1 MPSFLA
7 SVVPT
12 WGQAERTGLP
22 RGGGQLLG
30 LSGNHMT
37 KRRPPPPLLRQTC
50 LPQNLQLLALPEPL
64 EANCSTLNLY
74 RSLAKSPGE
83 DATVRATG

>member
-1 MPSFLA
+1 
-7 SVVPT
+7 
-12 WGQAERTGLP
+12 
-22 RGGGQLLG
+22 
-30 LSGNHMT
+30 MT